1 MKLYQY
7 WDSEQPPDEIAGWI
21 EGFRQHNPEF
31 DHRLYHRDKASWF
44 IRKHFG
50 EREQR
55 AFDACAVPAMQ
66 SDYFR
71 YCAIEKSGGV
81 YADADYQAGEPL
93 ERLFAR
99 APNALLLEWR
109 GQWVG
114 GLMMFRSAG
123 NAFVRACREFAT
135 LNIEARRYEN
145 TFTVTGTGV
154 INAIRLLLDPSSEAP
169 IMNGLDN
176 PHGRTWRFPEL
187 AAEARATVVVTPALR
202 SDFDAITIMHH
213 LQVERWIGTQQPA
226 YKKTPRH
233 WLHWEGPLYQ
243 DG

>member
-7 WDSEQPPDEIAGWI
+7 WDGEQPPDEIAAWV
-21 EGFRQHNPEF
+21 EGFRQRNPEF

-93 ERLFAR
+93 EQLFVR
-99 APNALLLEWR
+99 APSALLLEWR

-123 NAFVRACREFAT
+123 NAFVRACRELAT
-135 LNIEARRYEN
+135 LNIEARRYDN

-154 INAIRLLLDPSSEAP
+154 INALRLLLDPSSEEA

-176 PHGRTWRFPEL
+176 PYGRTWRFPEL
-187 AAEARATVVVTPALR
+187 AAEARVAVAVTPALR
-202 SDFDAITIMHH
+202 SDFEAITIMHH

-233 WLHWEGPLYQ
+233 WLRWEGSVYRA
-243 DG
+243 